1 MVKFIFMPNINSID
15 IAFRLFENII
25 SCVLSGN

>member
-15 IAFRLFENII
+15 IALRLFENII